1 MGHTTR
7 HLQHPCHHRHVRH
20 TNVTPQRPETTPSLS
35 TPPATPHTPIR
46 HPRHAHQPSP
56 RHQRHQHY
64 RRRRQRQQLTHQLT
78 TINHSPAPTS
88 STLTP
93 IPPSPTTPPPTQSS
107 TLAPTP
113 PSPPTSPPP
122 PQGQDSRETERQ
134 SEHATTR
141 TRRPPYRT
149 PLRNRP
155 PPASPDRACAPAHCW
170 EDDYDVLPAIR
181 HLLAATAPRPQA
193 HQQPTEPQ
201 EPDHAMPP
209 RSISPASSA
218 DQNAEHQREEPDCN
232 TTDHGPK
239 HRVDPSHVFIEISN
253 YS

>member
-1 MGHTTR
+1 MR
-7 HLQHPCHHRHVRH
+7 HL
-20 TNVTPQRPETTPSLS
+20 
-35 TPPATPHTPIR
+35 
-46 HPRHAHQPSP
+46 RHAHQPSP
-56 RHQRHQHY
+56 RHQRHQHH
-64 RRRRQRQQLTHQLT
+64 RRRRQRLRLTHLLT

-93 IPPSPTTPPPTQSS
+93 IPLSPTAPPPTQSS
-107 TLAPTP
+107 TPAPTP

-122 PQGQDSRETERQ
+122 PQGQGSRETERQ

-141 TRRPPYRT
+141 MRRPPYRT
-149 PLRNRP
+149 PLRNTP

-201 EPDHAMPP
+201 EPDHPMPP
-209 RSISPASSA
+209 RSISPASTA
-218 DQNAEHQREEPDCN
+218 DQNAEHQREEPDPERAATPPPPPPPRDIY
-232 TTDHGPK
+232 TTLASTLAPMDAEQYYQSVQRDLPEDHATLQGWK
-239 HRVDPSHVFIEISN
+239 QEKRNDNE
-253 YS
+253 